1 VIFRKK
7 FIWSNLLDLLLGG
20 GGCEKVFHLRKSLY
34 GLENLVKQLK
44 SLA

>member
-1 VIFRKK
+1 MEQSPGFVA
-7 FIWSNLLDLLLGG
+7 W
-20 GGCEKVFHLRKSLY
+20 GGCEKVCHLRKSLY